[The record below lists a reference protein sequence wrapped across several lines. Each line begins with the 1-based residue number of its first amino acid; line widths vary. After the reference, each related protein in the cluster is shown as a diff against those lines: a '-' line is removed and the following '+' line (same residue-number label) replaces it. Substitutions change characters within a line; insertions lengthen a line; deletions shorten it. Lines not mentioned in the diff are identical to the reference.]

1 MINAIVEA
9 LRFGFLRNALT
20 AGLLVSIA
28 CGIVGTFVVVKRIV
42 FISGGI
48 AHAAY
53 GGIGLGYFLGI
64 NPVLGA
70 ILFSLVAALGMGMV
84 ERKTRERADTLIGVV
99 WAIGMALGII
109 LVDLTPGYTSDLM
122 SYLFGSIL
130 AVPSSDLLVMLILD
144 IVIIAMVGLFYREL
158 LAVSFDEVFA
168 TVESVPVT
176 ITYLV
181 LMGMVALTV
190 VMLMRVVGLI
200 LVIAM
205 LTIPAAISGQYV
217 RDMRKMMLL
226 ASGLG
231 VVFMTV
237 GLLLSYFLNLTSGAT
252 IILLSGLA
260 YLASMALQR
269 LIQRRR
275 ASGGLVRS

>member
-1 MINAIVEA
+1 MLEA
-9 LRFGFLRNALT
+9 LQLGFMRNALA
-20 AGLLVSIA
+20 AGLLVSVA
-28 CGIVGTFVVVKRIV
+28 CGIVGTFIVVKRIV
-42 FISGGI
+42 FVSGGI

-70 ILFSLVAALGMGMV
+70 VLFSLVAALGMGAV
-84 ERKTRERADTLIGVV
+84 ERTTRERADTLIGVM
-99 WAIGMALGII
+99 WAIGMAMGIVF
-109 LVDLTPGYTSDLM
+109 VDLTQGYKADLM

-130 AVPSSDLLVMLILD
+130 AVPSSDLLIMLILD
-144 IVIIAMVGLFYREL
+144 VLIVSLVALFYKEL

-168 TVESVPVT
+168 RVERVPVT
-176 ITYLV
+176 VIYLV

-205 LTIPAAISGQYV
+205 LTMPAAISGQFV
-217 RDMRKMMLL
+217 SDMRKMMLL

-237 GLLLSYFLNLTSGAT
+237 GLWLSYSLNLTSGAT
-252 IILLSGLA
+252 IILFSGAA
-260 YLASMALQR
+260 YLASMALHP
-269 LIQRRR
+269 LIRRPG
-275 ASGGLVRS
+275 ASVGS

>member
-1 MINAIVEA
+1 MIGTIAEA
-9 LRFGFLRNALT
+9 LRFGFMRNALA
-20 AGLLVSIA
+20 AGLLVSVA
-28 CGIVGTFVVVKRIV
+28 CGIVGTFIVVKRIV

-53 GGIGLGYFLGI
+53 GGIGLGYFMGI

-70 ILFSLVAALGMGMV
+70 ILFSLAAALGMGAV
-84 ERKTRERADTLIGVV
+84 KRKTRERADTLIGVM
-99 WAIGMALGII
+99 WAIGMALGIVF
-109 LVDLTPGYTSDLM
+109 VDLTKGYKADLM

-130 AVPSSDLLVMLILD
+130 AVPSSDLWIMLILD
-144 IVIIAMVGLFYREL
+144 VVIFSLVALFYKEL

-168 TVESVPVT
+168 TVENVPVT
-176 ITYLV
+176 VVYMV

-205 LTIPAAISGQYV
+205 LTIPAAISGQFV

-226 ASGLG
+226 ATGLG
-231 VVFMTV
+231 VVFTTV
-237 GLLLSYFLNLTSGAT
+237 GLMLSYFLNLTSGAT
-252 IILLSGLA
+252 IILFSGAA
-260 YLASMALQR
+260 YLVSTALQP

-275 ASGGLVRS
+275 ALGVPVRG